1 MASNAPRATKSER
14 LEAAR
19 IEARAKREAAE
30 KKRRQR
36 SLWTKIGIIVGI
48 VALVAGGGLWYYF
61 GAVKPN
67 NTFADSGP
75 IPAVGNQ
82 YGGVVLDSP
91 TTMVSTGGGEVTKE
105 QVDAAK
111 VLTDPN
117 YKREAGEAAP
127 AGVDKSAKPAQIIV
141 YVDPLCPHCAEFEN
155 AYAGQFESWL
165 SEKKATVEYR
175 MVSVIPSA
183 TNYPA
188 RAGNALYCVADKNP
202 AAFLPM
208 MKALFADQKERSNA
222 ELAQLAS
229 QAGAAD
235 LDSCI
240 SNGTFRP
247 YGVVGQGQMIKDKIG
262 GTPSIFVNGTYYNGE
277 TDGDF
282 VEWANA
288 KIDAANK

>member
-19 IEARAKREAAE
+19 VEARAKREAAD

-36 SLWTKIGIIVGI
+36 SLWTKIGVIVGI
-48 VALVAGGGLWYYF
+48 VVLVAGGGLWYYF

-91 TTMVSTGGGEVTKE
+91 TTMVSTGGGQVTKE
-105 QVDAAK
+105 QVDAARY
-111 VLTDPN
+111 VTGPD

-127 AGVDKSAKPAQIIV
+127 GGVNKNAKPAQIIV
-141 YVDPLCPHCAEFEN
+141 YVDPLCPHCAQFEN
-155 AYAGQFESWL
+155 QYAGQFESWL
-165 SEKKATVEYR
+165 KDKSATVEYR

-183 TNYPA
+183 SNYPA

-222 ELAQLAS
+222 ELAQVAKE
-229 QAGAAD
+229 AGAD
-235 LDSCI
+235 GLSGCI

-247 YGVVGQGQMIKDKIG
+247 YVATVQAGMIKEKIG
-262 GTPSIFVNGTYYNGE
+262 GTPSIFINGAYYNSE

-282 VEWANA
+282 VEWANT
-288 KIDAANK
+288 KIAAANK